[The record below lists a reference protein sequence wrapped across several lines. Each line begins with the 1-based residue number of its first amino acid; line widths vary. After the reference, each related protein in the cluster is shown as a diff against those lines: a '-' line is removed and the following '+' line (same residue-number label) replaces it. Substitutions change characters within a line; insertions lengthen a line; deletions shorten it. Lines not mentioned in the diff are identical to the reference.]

1 MASLVAQDSALVKC
15 RKHHEMECFFVNTIR
30 RSPDTTIG
38 YSLKVGDGAQLPVIA
53 ADSRSPSQPA
63 KHWDYWSFGPRWPGG
78 MTISWRPK
86 KRASRE

>member
-38 YSLKVGDGAQLPVIA
+38 YSLKVGDDAQLARHSCP
-53 ADSRSPSQPA
+53 SRRTVAVHLSQQSP
-63 KHWDYWSFGPRWPGG
+63 GIIGVLGPGG
-78 MTISWRPK
+78 LG
-86 KRASRE
+86 E